1 MRKYSR
7 VALAAKAATGV
18 SRGRFNSSDSHSL
31 PTASHSLT
39 TWKGSKKPQL
49 RNMEAPETAD
59 AIREELGMKSG
70 VVGPGGSRR
79 GGKSRV

>member
-18 SRGRFNSSDSHSL
+18 SRGRFNSSDSL

-70 VVGPGGSRR
+70 VVGHGGSRR